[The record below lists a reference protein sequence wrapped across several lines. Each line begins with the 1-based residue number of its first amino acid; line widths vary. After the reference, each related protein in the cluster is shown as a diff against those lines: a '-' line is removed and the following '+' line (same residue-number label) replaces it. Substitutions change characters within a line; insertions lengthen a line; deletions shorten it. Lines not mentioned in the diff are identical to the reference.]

1 VVASPRG
8 LDQDPAVL
16 HVLARRCLAGALAA
30 APLAGGCATVAPW
43 ERGTLSHAS
52 MDPGSQQRAA
62 CDDFHGH
69 TFDVR
74 EGSICATGRVGGGCG
89 CN

>member
-1 VVASPRG
+1 MVASPRG
-8 LDQDPAVL
+8 LDQDAAVPR
-16 HVLARRCLAGALAA
+16 VSARWCLAGLLVS
-30 APLAGGCATVAPW
+30 APVGSGCATVAPW

>member
-1 VVASPRG
+1 MVASPRG
-8 LDQDPAVL
+8 LDQDAAVAGL
-16 HVLARRCLAGALAA
+16 VPRCCLCGVLSSAL
-30 APLAGGCATVAPW
+30 LVGCATVAPW